1 MTKRKLLVAGI
12 QSDRGIVLVIFSEV
26 RLQFANPAEGKHRQV
41 DKKCIKFADNI
52 IQPTIFRIA
61 LEENSISSYFQ
72 GPY

>member
-1 MTKRKLLVAGI
+1 M
-12 QSDRGIVLVIFSEV
+12 
-26 RLQFANPAEGKHRQV
+26 
-41 DKKCIKFADNI
+41 DKKYIKFADNI